1 MMYQSEK
8 GLSKKRAAPSSKRV
22 DFNIMGDM
30 NNGKVTFKQY
40 NMDQPS
46 LLPARLEELIPEDH
60 LVRVVNRMVD
70 SIDIKP
76 LLVKY
81 KGGGTSSYHPRM
93 MLKVLVYAYAEKI
106 FSSRR
111 IAKGLR
117 ENVNFMWISG
127 GNKPDFRTIN
137 LFRGETMKEAVRE
150 VFASVLE
157 LLIEGGYVKLENY
170 FVDGTKM
177 EANANP
183 HKVVWAKKTEKYK
196 DRLRQQ
202 ILDLL
207 DEIEQVNEAEEEAYG
222 EEDLEELGGKGGI
235 DAETLQRKVDELNQ
249 RLKEQPEDK
258 KLKKVVKTL
267 EKKHLPRL
275 EKYETQEKVLAG
287 RNSYSKTDPDAT
299 CFRMKE
305 DRAAEKP
312 LPRPA
317 YNVQIGTEG
326 QFIVGFSIHQ
336 RAGDPGCFIPHM
348 EQQKLPDG
356 IKIQNASTDAAYG
369 SEENYAYLE
378 RKQIGNYLKYN
389 TFYRETHPPRK
400 PELIQKAS
408 FRVEN
413 LPYDAD
419 KDEFTCPANHPLTY
433 RETRPYRTEND
444 YLTERR
450 FYECSECATCPLK
463 PQCTK
468 AKGNRRI
475 QISFKLREYRQ
486 QAKANLLSEQGIALR
501 KQRGPDVEGAFG
513 DIKHNMGVRRFM
525 LRGLKKVETEWG
537 ILSIAHN
544 VRKLAAL

>member
-1 MMYQSEK
+1 MH
-8 GLSKKRAAPSSKRV
+8 
-22 DFNIMGDM
+22 
-30 NNGKVTFKQY
+30 NGKVTFKQY
-40 NMDQPS
+40 NMKQAS
-46 LLPARLEELIPEDH
+46 LLPASLEELIPEDH

-70 SIDIKP
+70 SIDIRP
-76 LLVKY
+76 VLLKY

-93 MLKVLVYAYAEKI
+93 MLKVLVYAYTEKTY
-106 FSSRR
+106 SSRR

-137 LFRGETMKEAVRE
+137 MFRGETMKEAVRE

-157 LLIEGGYVKLENY
+157 LLVEGGYVKMENY
-170 FVDGTKM
+170 FVDGTKV

-183 HKVVWAKKTEKYK
+183 HKVIWGKKTEKYK
-196 DRLRQQ
+196 SRLRQQ
-202 ILDLL
+202 IRDML
-207 DEIEQVNEAEEEAYG
+207 DEIEKVNQAEEEAYG
-222 EEDLEELGGKGGI
+222 DDDLEELGGKGGV
-235 DAETLQRKVDELNQ
+235 DAEKLRQKIEELNE
-249 RLKEQPEDK
+249 RLRQQPEDRQ
-258 KLKKVVKTL
+258 LKKVVKTL
-267 EKKHLPRL
+267 EK
-275 EKYETQEKVLAG
+275 YEEQEKILDG
-287 RNSYSKTDPDAT
+287 RSSYAKTDPDAS

-326 QFIVGFSIHQ
+326 QFIVGYSIHQ
-336 RAGDPGCFIPHM
+336 RAGDPDCFIPHM

-378 RKQIGNYLKYN
+378 KQQIGNYLKYN

-413 LPYDAD
+413 LPYDPD
-419 KDEFTCPANHPLTY
+419 KDEFTCPANQPLTY
-433 RETRPYRTEND
+433 RETRPYRTENG
-444 YLTERR
+444 YRTERR
-450 FYECSECATCPLK
+450 FYECSECAACPLK
-463 PQCTK
+463 AQCTK
-468 AKGNRRI
+468 AKGHRRI
-475 QISFKLREYRQ
+475 QVSFRLREYRR
-486 QAKANLLSEQGIALR
+486 QAKANLLSEKGLALR
-501 KQRGPDVEGAFG
+501 KQRGADVETAFG
-513 DIKHNMGVRRFM
+513 DIKHNMGMRRFM
-525 LRGLKKVETEWG
+525 LRGLKKVEIEWG

-544 VRKLAAL
+544 MRKLAAQ

>member
-1 MMYQSEK
+1 
-8 GLSKKRAAPSSKRV
+8 
-22 DFNIMGDM
+22 M

-40 NMDQPS
+40 NMNQPS
-46 LLPARLEELIPEDH
+46 LLPASLEELIPEDH
-60 LVRVVNRMVD
+60 LVRVVNGMVD
-70 SIDIKP
+70 RIEIRP
-76 LLVKY
+76 LLAQY

-93 MLKVLVYAYAEKI
+93 MLKVLVYAYAEKM

-137 LFRGETMKEAVRE
+137 LFRGETMKAAVRE

-157 LLIEGGYVKLENY
+157 MLIEGGYVKMENY
-170 FVDGTKM
+170 FVDGTKI

-196 DRLRQQ
+196 TRLRAQ
-202 ILDLL
+202 IMELL
-207 DEIEQVNEAEEEAYG
+207 DEIEKVNEAEEAAYG
-222 EEDLEELGGKGGI
+222 DDDLEEMGGKGGI
-235 DAETLQRKVDELNQ
+235 DAETLQRKVDELNE
-249 RLKEQPEDK
+249 RLKQEPENK
-258 KLKKVVKTL
+258 KLKKAVNVL
-267 EKKHLPRL
+267 ESKHLPRL
-275 EKYETQEKVLAG
+275 EKYEAQEKTLAG
-287 RNSYSKTDPDAT
+287 RSSYSKTDPDAT
-299 CFRMKE
+299 CLRMKE

-312 LPRPA
+312 WPRPA
-317 YNVQIGTEG
+317 YNVHNGTAG
-326 QFIVGFSIHQ
+326 QFIVSYSVHQ

-348 EQQKLPDG
+348 EQQLWPEG
-356 IKIQNASTDAAYG
+356 VKIQNVCADAAYG

-378 RKQIGNYLKYN
+378 KREIGNYLKYN
-389 TFYRETHPPRK
+389 SFYRETHPPRK

-408 FRVEN
+408 FRVET
-413 LPYDAD
+413 LPYNPD

-433 RETRPYRTEND
+433 RETRPYRTENG
-444 YLTERR
+444 YLSERR

-463 PQCTK
+463 PQCTQ

-486 QAKANLLSEQGIALR
+486 QAKENLLSQQGIALR
-501 KQRGPDVEGAFG
+501 KQRGPDVETPFG
-513 DIKHNMGVRRFM
+513 NIKHNMGVRRFL

-537 ILSIAHN
+537 LLSIAHN
-544 VRKLAAL
+544 MRKLAAQ

>member
-1 MMYQSEK
+1 
-8 GLSKKRAAPSSKRV
+8 
-22 DFNIMGDM
+22 M
-30 NNGKVTFKQY
+30 NNGKVIFKQY
-40 NMDQPS
+40 NMEQPS
-46 LLPARLEELIPEDH
+46 LLPARLEELIPGDH
-60 LVRVVNRMVD
+60 LVRVVNRMVER
-70 SIDIKP
+70 IDIRP
-76 LLVKY
+76 LLLKY

-111 IAKGLR
+111 IAKALR

-137 LFRGETMKEAVRE
+137 LFRGETMKAEVRE
-150 VFASVLE
+150 VFTAVLE
-157 LLIEGGYVKLENY
+157 LLVEGGYVKLENY

-183 HKVVWAKKTEKYK
+183 HKVIWAKKTEKYK
-196 DRLRQQ
+196 ERLRQQ
-202 ILDLL
+202 IMEVL
-207 DEIEQVNEAEEEAYG
+207 DEIEKVNEAEEEAYG
-222 EEDLEELGGKGGI
+222 EEDLEELGGKGGL
-235 DAETLQRKVDELNQ
+235 DAEKLQRKVDELNE
-249 RLKEQPEDK
+249 RLKQQPEDK
-258 KLKKVVKTL
+258 KLKKAVKTL

-275 EKYETQEKVLAG
+275 EKYEAQEKTLAG

-326 QFIVGFSIHQ
+326 QFIVGYSIHQ

-348 EQQKLPDG
+348 EQQKLPEG
-356 IKIQNASTDAAYG
+356 VKIQNVSTDAAYG
-369 SEENYAYLE
+369 SEENYAYVEKHEL
-378 RKQIGNYLKYN
+378 GNYLKYN
-389 TFYRETHPPRK
+389 SFYRETHPPRK

-419 KDEFTCPANHPLTY
+419 KDEFTCPVKHPLTY
-433 RETRPYRTEND
+433 RETRPYRTENG

-450 FYECSECATCPLK
+450 FYECSECGTCPLK

-475 QISFKLREYRQ
+475 QVSFKLREYRQ
-486 QAKANLLSEQGIALR
+486 QAKANLLSEQGVALR

-513 DIKHNMGVRRFM
+513 DIKHNMGRRRFM

-537 ILSIAHN
+537 LLAIAHN
-544 VRKLAAL
+544 LRKLAAH

>member
-1 MMYQSEK
+1 
-8 GLSKKRAAPSSKRV
+8 
-22 DFNIMGDM
+22 M
-30 NNGKVTFKQY
+30 NNGKVIFKQY
-40 NMDQPS
+40 CMNQVS

-70 SIDIKP
+70 EIDMRP
-76 LLVKY
+76 LLVQY

-93 MLKVLVYAYAEKI
+93 MLKVLVYAYTEKV

-137 LFRGETMKEAVRE
+137 QFRGGKMKEAVRE

-157 LLIEGGYVKLENY
+157 LLIEGGYVKMENY

-196 DRLRQQ
+196 ERLRQQ
-202 ILDLL
+202 IMELL
-207 DEIEQVNEAEEEAYG
+207 DEIEKVNQAEEEAYG

-235 DAETLQRKVDELNQ
+235 DAERLQRKVDALNE
-249 RLKEQPEDK
+249 RLQQQPEDK
-258 KLKKVVKTL
+258 KLKQAVKTL
-267 EKKHLPRL
+267 EEKHLPRL
-275 EKYETQEKVLAG
+275 EKYEEQEQTLAG
-287 RNSYSKTDPDAT
+287 RNSYSKTDLDAT

-336 RAGDPGCFIPHM
+336 RAGDPTCFIPHM
-348 EQQKLPDG
+348 EQQKLPEG
-356 IKIQNASTDAAYG
+356 IEIQNVCTDAAYG
-369 SEENYAYLE
+369 SEENYAYVE
-378 RKQIGNYLKYN
+378 KRKFGNYLKYN

-400 PELIQKAS
+400 PELIQKAT

-413 LPYDAD
+413 LPYDPD

-433 RETRPYRTEND
+433 RETHPYRSQNG
-444 YLTERR
+444 YLSERR
-450 FYECSECATCPLK
+450 FYECSECDACPLK

-475 QISFKLREYRQ
+475 QVSFKLREYRQ
-486 QAKANLLSEQGIALR
+486 QAKENLLSEQGLALR
-501 KQRGPDVEGAFG
+501 KQRGPDVETPFG
-513 DIKHNMGVRRFM
+513 NIKHNMGVRRFL

-537 ILSIAHN
+537 LLAIAHN
-544 VRKLAAL
+544 MRKLAAQ